1 MNLTNNINSIKNY
14 TEYKLFLLTH
24 SPLPSPLFNRQER
37 SSMQIYEKIRTIRQ
51 LKGWSQEEIAHRLDM
66 SVSGYGSIERG
77 ETDVNLSRLEDI
89 AGIFEVDLAELFN
102 LNEKNFFVWDNK
114 VGDNS
119 QNHLQ
124 VNASNSKSECQH
136 ELEKSHLII
145 EQLGKENK
153 LLQQQISDLREINDL
168 LRKGQIRQVTGT

>member
-1 MNLTNNINSIKNY
+1 
-14 TEYKLFLLTH
+14 
-24 SPLPSPLFNRQER
+24 
-37 SSMQIYEKIRTIRQ
+37 MQIYEKIRTIRQ

-77 ETDVNLSRLEDI
+77 ETDVNLSWLEDI

-102 LNEKNFFVWDNK
+102 LNEKSIFVGYNSA
-114 VGDNS
+114 GDN
-119 QNHLQ
+119 QNISQ
-124 VNASNSKSECQH
+124 VNSSHPKELQH